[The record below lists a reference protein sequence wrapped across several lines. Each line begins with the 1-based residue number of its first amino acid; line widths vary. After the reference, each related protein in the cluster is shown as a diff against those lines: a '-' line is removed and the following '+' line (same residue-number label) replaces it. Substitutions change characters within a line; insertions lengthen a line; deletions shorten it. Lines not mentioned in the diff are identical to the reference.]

1 MRTAIATV
9 ILSSVPFVSFAADKV
24 RILHTVGPMSYH
36 SWIYFGKEKGIF
48 EKQGID
54 LEILG
59 SGGSAAKT
67 DLALALGNAEASFS
81 DFSSVVITNDKV
93 GAPKI
98 KMALPVD
105 YVGSDVLITRKPIKD
120 LSELNGMKLGA
131 NPNSTSAKLMS
142 IVAPDV
148 KPDFINI
155 PVKLKEVAL
164 MKGEIDGYT
173 GYVATNIPRLVVG
186 LKLEENKDFFV
197 TPLVSRN
204 SWTVGRG
211 VILNTQWATE
221 NEDVAKRFIEASIVS
236 ILNCWDETPTCLQSL
251 EKVLGAKYEAEV
263 ETYRMKHWYDDIV
276 LRTRVFPSGQFY
288 RDRSDDLKIYSD
300 KIANAMNLKLLSIE
314 DYYVNYYSSIGVFE
328 KK

>member
-1 MRTAIATV
+1 MRIALATV
-9 ILSSVPFVSFAADKV
+9 ILSSIPFVSFAADKV
-24 RILHTVGPMSYH
+24 RILHTVGPMSYQA
-36 SWIYFGKEKGIF
+36 WIYYGKEKGIF
-48 EKQGID
+48 EKHGID

-59 SGGSAAKT
+59 SGGSSAKT

-81 DFSSVVITNDKV
+81 DFSSVMTTNDKV
-93 GAPKI
+93 GGPKI

-105 YVGSDVLITRKPIKD
+105 YVGSDILITRKPVKD

-131 NPNSTSAKLMS
+131 NPNSSSARLLSVVTDAKPEFIKIPTTMKS
-142 IVAPDV
+142 I
-148 KPDFINI
+148 
-155 PVKLKEVAL
+155 AL
-164 MKGEIDGYT
+164 MKGEIEGYT
-173 GYVATNIPRLVVG
+173 GYVANDIPTLVAG

-211 VILNTQWATE
+211 VIVNTQWATE

-251 EKVLGAKYEAEV
+251 EKVLGSKYNQEV
-263 ETYRMKHWYDDIV
+263 ETFRMKHWFDNIV

-288 RDRSDDLKIYSD
+288 RDRSADLKIYSD
-300 KIANAMNLKLLSIE
+300 KIATALNLKLLPIE